1 MLKIIITLSTRTVAG
16 AFIFFN
22 HIILTR
28 YQLILASHKAEGL
41 LLSAL

>member
-1 MLKIIITLSTRTVAG
+1 MLKIITTLSTRTVAR
-16 AFIFFN
+16 AFIFLN

-28 YQLILASHKAEGL
+28 YQLILASHTAEGL